1 MRVAELVEE
10 TAKELQERGGAEQ
23 GDTVNMWCVSAMEKA
38 AAGCSPLG
46 IPRAG
51 SAPEG
56 YRFPD
61 KEFEVLMAMWMGLPV
76 GVRRPCPTA
85 QCRQQADIW
94 GVHGGMTCGGASE
107 GHAVRSAMA
116 RRHNELAKQLWAALR
131 TGGIPAML
139 EQQGW
144 DGSKKRPGDVTCDSE
159 PLGLPGR
166 RTIFDTTVVAMQA
179 PTRLAT
185 VVKALGTQITGRPWA
200 WVDGKGDVRQ
210 AVDAAAAGARERKL
224 RLYTDMTVEK
234 VGDGPDIVRPAG
246 VLMPD
251 EKLFVV
257 AVSADARSIGAESGG
272 THRRNSGVLVP
283 AGGSVVSRD
292 GEDLDLSVV
301 EMVAVEVVCWG
312 GGHAY
317 AGSGSGGVREPLG
330 QRLTRPRIRI
340 RLGCR

>member
-1 MRVAELVEE
+1 MADEM
-10 TAKELQERGGAEQ
+10 AKELQERGGAEA
-23 GDTVNMWCVSAMEKA
+23 GETVNLWRVSAMEKA
-38 AAGCSPLG
+38 VAGCSPLG

-51 SAPEG
+51 IATEG
-56 YRFPD
+56 YRFSD

-76 GVRRPCPTA
+76 GVRRACPTA

-131 TGGIPAML
+131 AGAIPAML

-257 AVSADARSIGAESGG
+257 AVSALGALGPKVEALIDAIAECWFQRGAASSVGMARISICRSWRWSLWKSCVGA
-272 THRRNSGVLVP
+272 
-283 AGGSVVSRD
+283 
-292 GEDLDLSVV
+292 
-301 EMVAVEVVCWG
+301 VATRMRAAEVV
-312 GGHAY
+312 
-317 AGSGSGGVREPLG
+317 
-330 QRLTRPRIRI
+330 
-340 RLGCR
+340 GCASRWDNR

>member
-1 MRVAELVEE
+1 
-10 TAKELQERGGAEQ
+10 
-23 GDTVNMWCVSAMEKA
+23 
-38 AAGCSPLG
+38 
-46 IPRAG
+46 
-51 SAPEG
+51 
-56 YRFPD
+56 
-61 KEFEVLMAMWMGLPV
+61 
-76 GVRRPCPTA
+76 
-85 QCRQQADIW
+85 
-94 GVHGGMTCGGASE
+94 
-107 GHAVRSAMA
+107 
-116 RRHNELAKQLWAALR
+116 
-131 TGGIPAML
+131 ML

-257 AVSADARSIGAESGG
+257 AVSALGAFGPKVDALIDAIAECWFQRGAAS
-272 THRRNSGVLVP
+272 
-283 AGGSVVSRD
+283 SV
-292 GEDLDLSVV
+292 SVV
-301 EMVAVEVVCWG
+301 EMVTAEVVCWG

-330 QRLTRPRIRI
+330 QRRNCPRIRI

>member
-1 MRVAELVEE
+1 M
-10 TAKELQERGGAEQ
+10 
-23 GDTVNMWCVSAMEKA
+23 
-38 AAGCSPLG
+38 G

-51 SAPEG
+51 IAPEG
-56 YRFPD
+56 YRFSD

-76 GVRRPCPTA
+76 GVRRPCPAA

-185 VVKALGTQITGRPWA
+185 VVKALGTQITRRPWA

-234 VGDGPDIVRPAG
+234 NVGGSDIVRPAG

-257 AVSADARSIGAESGG
+257 AVSALGIRAESGCA
-272 THRRNSGVLVP
+272 H
-283 AGGSVVSRD
+283 
-292 GEDLDLSVV
+292 
-301 EMVAVEVVCWG
+301 
-312 GGHAY
+312 
-317 AGSGSGGVREPLG
+317 
-330 QRLTRPRIRI
+330 
-340 RLGCR
+340 